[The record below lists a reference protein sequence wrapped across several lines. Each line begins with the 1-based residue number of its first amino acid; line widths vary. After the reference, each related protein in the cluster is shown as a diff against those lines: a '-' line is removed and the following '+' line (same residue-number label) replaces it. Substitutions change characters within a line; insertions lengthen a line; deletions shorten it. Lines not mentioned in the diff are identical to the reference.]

1 MKMQPASPAL
11 EKRFQALTRVVLE
24 KQLKSG
30 PEPQVL
36 VYDRQCELAELLAE
50 AYKANMP
57 NAECINFDEI
67 DPEELRLKL
76 IALPKGATVIL
87 VQSTNFRIT
96 EFRFRLELFNRGLG
110 CLEHTRLAYFKPEEY
125 EIYADALEFRGDYYK
140 AKGSEIAQKLEEA
153 TSIEI
158 VSHGGSVLHF
168 GPMEKAKINHGLFA
182 EQEHRGGAA
191 ICGEVFSEAKDF
203 SSVNG
208 ELMVRAYPGEDLL
221 VVHCEPFKVRVVKG
235 LLSCDD
241 PNCPEDFRARVLDKI
256 AASEGGEVLVREAG
270 FGLNPAV
277 SFVTSLSDVNHFE
290 RMAGF
295 HLSLGKKHNIYRE
308 KISAKITQRY
318 HVDVFADLKEIRVNG
333 EAIFANGAY
342 L

>member
-1 MKMQPASPAL
+1 MTQQIELKDRFRELTAL
-11 EKRFQALTRVVLE
+11 ILE
-24 KQLKSG
+24 KQMGCAS
-30 PEPQVL
+30 EPQVL

-57 NAECINFDEI
+57 TAECIDFDQT
-67 DPEELRLKL
+67 DPEELRQKL
-76 IALPKGATVIL
+76 IALPEGATVIL

-110 CLEHTRLAYFKPEEY
+110 CLEHTRLAYFKPQEY
-125 EIYADALEFRGDYYK
+125 GIYADALEFRGDYYK

-153 TSIEI
+153 TNIEI

-191 ICGEVFSEAKDF
+191 VCGEVFSEAKDF
-203 SSVNG
+203 TSVNG

-221 VVHCEPFKVRVVKG
+221 VVQCEPFKVRIENG

-241 PNCPEDFRARVLDKI
+241 PKCPEDFRVRVLDKI
-256 AASEGGEVLVREAG
+256 AASEDGEVFVREAG

-277 SFVTSLSDVNHFE
+277 SFATPLSDVNHFE

-318 HVDVFADLKEIRVNG
+318 HVDVFADLKEIRVDGEPIFING
-333 EAIFANGAY
+333 GY